1 MLKRCRKTRENKDC
15 TILFFS
21 LEIKISTHS
30 QSAYPLNSEKNSY
43 SPNQSIK
50 KGIILQVVTDCTLNF
65 LLNFCLYFDAT
76 RPVGK

>member
-15 TILFFS
+15 TLLFFS

-50 KGIILQVVTDCTLNF
+50 KGIVLQVVTELYIELPSEF
-65 LLNFCLYFDAT
+65 LLIF
-76 RPVGK
+76 